1 MPAKALPRM
10 SSRLDVAG
18 PADSGPSTRTERIL
32 AEVLADVVRVEHVP
46 VDSNFF
52 DDLGADSMV
61 MAQFCARVRKRDDVP
76 QVSMKEVYRHPTIKS
91 LATVLE
97 ETAPSSAESPVPAEA
112 ATPAG
117 TLRYLLCG
125 ALQVL
130 AVLMYASVAALA
142 IAEGYEWVSAASG
155 LLEVY
160 IRTTLVGGAGFLGL
174 CVLPI
179 LVKWVLVGRWKPQQ
193 IRIWS
198 LAYVRF
204 WIVKTLIRTN
214 PLVLFVG
221 SPLYVLYLRALG
233 ARIGRGV
240 AIFSQHVPVCTDL
253 LTVGD
258 GAVIRKDSYFTCY
271 RARAG
276 TIETGAVTLGKD
288 VLVGEATVLDIETS
302 LGDGAQLGH
311 SSALHAGQAVPAG
324 ERRIGSPA
332 DHRTGVDYRAV
343 DPRRCGS
350 AARAVYA
357 GLQVLV
363 VLFLLVP
370 AAIGGTAL
378 LIGVIPPLGSLL
390 GPEALTSWTFYL
402 DALAASFILFFGSTL
417 AGLIVV
423 GTVPRV
429 LNLAIEPDKTYRL
442 YGVHYLVHRTIARL
456 TNAPFFIYLFGDSSA
471 IVHYLRLLGYD
482 LSRVEQTGSNFGLEH
497 KHETP
502 FLSSVGSGTMVA
514 DQSSMINAD
523 FSSTS
528 FRVSRAAIGARNYVG
543 NYVFYPSQGR
553 TGDDCLL
560 ATKVMVP
567 VEGEVREGVG
577 LLGSPSFE
585 IPRRVHRDTRFDHLK
600 SGEMLPRRLAAKN
613 KHNAGTMGLFLLV
626 RWIHAF
632 GILVLAGAAVDLYP
646 SVGASAFAVASVLA
660 LAWSVLYFVLV
671 ERAATGFRSLRPR
684 YCSIYEPY
692 FWWHERYWKLSTQP
706 KILDGTPFKPL
717 AWRLMGV
724 RIGKRVFDD
733 GAAINEKTLVAIGD
747 DSALNLG
754 SVIQPHSQEDGA
766 FKSDRIE
773 IGAGSTVGVGAL
785 VHYGVTMGDGVVLAP
800 DSFLMKGE
808 EVPAHA
814 RWGGNP
820 AREIL

>member
-1 MPAKALPRM
+1 MTVELYEPTQPPATGIEP
-10 SSRLDVAG
+10 
-18 PADSGPSTRTERIL
+18 IL
-32 AEVLADVVRVEHVP
+32 AELLAGVVRVEQVSI
-46 VDSNFF
+46 DSHFF

-61 MAQFCARVRKRDDVP
+61 MAHFCARVRKRADLP
-76 QVSMKEVYRHPTIKS
+76 PVSMKEIYAHPTIRS
-91 LATVLE
+91 LATAL
-97 ETAPSSAESPVPAEA
+97 TEA
-112 ATPAG
+112 GNDDPREAGAAARTEIATPTGTLQYVLAG
-117 TLRYLLCG
+117 TL
-125 ALQVL
+125 QVL
-130 AVLMYASVAALA
+130 FVLGYSYLAALVV
-142 IAEGYEWVSAASG
+142 AEGYEWISAGSG
-155 LLEVY
+155 LIDVY
-160 IRTTLVGGAGFLGL
+160 ARTVLFGGAGFLA
-174 CVLPI
+174 VSALPI
-179 LVKWVLVGRWKPQQ
+179 LAKWVLIGRWKPQQ

-204 WIVKTLIRTN
+204 WIVKTLVRRN
-214 PLVLFVG
+214 PLVLLVG

-233 ARIGRGV
+233 AHVGRGV

-258 GAVIRKDSYFTCY
+258 GTVIRKDSYFSCY
-271 RARAG
+271 RARSG
-276 TIETGAVTLGKD
+276 VIETGAVTVGND
-288 VLVGEATVLDIETS
+288 ALVGEATVLDIDTS

-332 DHRTGVDYRAV
+332 LHPTGCDYRAV

-350 AARAVYA
+350 VARAAYA
-357 GLQVLV
+357 GFQLLAMVA
-363 VLFLLVP
+363 LLVP
-370 AAIGGTAL
+370 LAIGGMAL
-378 LIGVIPPLGSLL
+378 LVGVIPQLGALL
-390 GPEALTSWTFYL
+390 DPEALTSWTFYR

-417 AGLIVV
+417 VGLIAA

-429 LNLAIEPDKTYRL
+429 LDLVIEPDTVYRL
-442 YGVHYLVHRTIARL
+442 YGLHYLAHRTIARIS
-456 TNAPFFIYLFGDSSA
+456 NAKFFIYLFGDSSA
-471 IVHYLRLLGYD
+471 IVHYLRWLGYQ
-482 LSRVEQTGSNFGLEH
+482 LGRVEQTGSNFGLEM

-502 FLSSVGSGTMVA
+502 FLSSVGAGTMVA

-528 FRVSRAAIGARNYVG
+528 FRASRAAIGARNFVG
-543 NYVFYPSQGR
+543 NYVAYPSQGR
-553 TGDDCLL
+553 TADDCLL

-585 IPRRVHRDTRFDHLK
+585 IPRSVHRDTRLDHLR
-600 SGEMLPRRLAAKN
+600 SPDELPRRLAAKN
-613 KHNAGTMGLFLLV
+613 RHNAGTVALFLLV
-626 RWIHAF
+626 RWIHVF
-632 GILVLAGAAVDLYP
+632 GVLLLAGVALDLYP
-646 SVGASAFAVASVLA
+646 SVGASAFAVASVLG
-660 LAWSVLYFVLV
+660 LAWGVLYFVLV
-671 ERAATGFRSLRPR
+671 ERAVARFRTLQPQ

-706 KILDGTPFKPL
+706 KVLDGTPFKSL
-717 AWRLMGV
+717 TWRLMGV

-733 GAAINEKTLVAIGD
+733 GAAINEKTMVAIGD
-747 DSALNLG
+747 DCALNLG

-773 IGAGSTVGVGAL
+773 IGAGCTVGVGAL
-785 VHYGVTMGDGVVLAP
+785 VHYGVTMGDGAVLAP

-808 EVPAHA
+808 DVPPHA

-820 AREIL
+820 AREIR